1 MTEPLVPPTLVPA
14 RRTPLFDHLSLP
26 QPLADSHRTTV
37 WAELRVQSGS
47 VRYVDLEGDSPRDER
62 LDAGDSAAIA
72 PGVEHQVEPST
83 DAVFYIQF
91 FREPD
96 APMIPGPVPA
106 DRSTYLGPWE
116 HRGCDLDT
124 PEEIFEMVTRQYVDI
139 TQDGILQPYFNFE
152 TGFIDWQAHIGTV
165 ADYWCH
171 VLLYAPGYDIDTIE
185 NHRHLHDQ
193 APFTPEVFDR
203 WLEIFSDTVQSGWS
217 GPNATKATKR
227 AAGMAWAMAQRFL
240 GKGVWRPQPHPP
252 AHKEEPQI
260 LLLSAERM
268 RCVQRSMSQPADRY
282 AGYAKD
288 GERADHRK
296 IRVRAQTQT
305 DEFYADR
312 TTFRAS

>member
-217 GPNATKATKR
+217 GPNATYQGHKTRCGYGLGNGPTFPRKRSLAATT
-227 AAGMAWAMAQRFL
+227 ALTMTAPTSAQRRTARFS
-240 GKGVWRPQPHPP
+240 
-252 AHKEEPQI
+252 
-260 LLLSAERM
+260 LLSVRRM
-268 RCVQRSMSQPADRY
+268 PCAQRSLPSMSQSRW
-282 AGYAKD
+282 
-288 GERADHRK
+288 
-296 IRVRAQTQT
+296 T
-305 DEFYADR
+305 DSA
-312 TTFRAS
+312 ASVAS